1 MRIINLFL
9 VLNVLICYGGICA
22 NAGTLDNNES
32 EMVSSC
38 HEVQVHHPQKR
49 DSIDS
54 SPLYTLSTVQLTKN
68 CCQTAA
74 INSFSND
81 NSDNFA
87 TLNLLDG
94 YLFPN
99 LITDGHKKTI
109 LISNIRYHDPPLIF
123 ISNSS
128 FLI

>member
-38 HEVQVHHPQKR
+38 HEVQVHHTQKG
-49 DSIDS
+49 DSTDL
-54 SPLYTLSTVQLTKN
+54 SPPYTLSTVKVSKN
-68 CCQTAA
+68 CCQAAA

-87 TLNLLDG
+87 TLKLLDG

-99 LITDGHKKTI
+99 LITDGYKKTI
-109 LISNIRYHDPPLIF
+109 LISKIRYHDPPLIF

-128 FLI
+128 LLL

>member
-22 NAGTLDNNES
+22 NAGTLVNNES

-68 CCQTAA
+68 CCQAAA

-99 LITDGHKKTI
+99 LITDGYKKTI
-109 LISNIRYHDPPLIF
+109 LISNIRYHDTHLIF
-123 ISNSS
+123 I
-128 FLI
+128 